1 MKYKKILFY
10 ISIFTIFTI
19 KPKSD
24 LNKFWSKKGHWNK
37 SQANLVKKLSNIVK
51 PKYALETGFCTGR
64 SAASLL
70 VNSNLEKFI
79 SIEINLDY
87 MKPYGRKSASLLQ
100 NSFSNYKI
108 IEASSLDILNKSFL
122 DINYPNG
129 LDWVTIDGDHTYD
142 GCLHDLTK
150 VATHL
155 NKNGIIIIDDYDKT
169 WFTTG
174 CSIPVTRAVHDFCKL
189 NNNFYLIECLNNPKG
204 TAILLKSKKLAA
216 KIQYIFSRT
225 EIYNRLKKVSI

>member
-108 IEASSLDILNKSFL
+108 IEASSLDILNKPFL
-122 DINYPNG
+122 DSNYPNG

-142 GCLHDLTK
+142 GCLHDLNK
-150 VATHL
+150 VAPYL
-155 NKNGIIIIDDYDKT
+155 NKNGIIVIDDYDKP

-174 CSIPVTRAVHDFCKL
+174 CSIPVTRAVNDFHKT
-189 NNNFYLIECLNNPKG
+189 NTEFYLFKWKNKPKG
-204 TAILLKSKKLAA
+204 VAILVKSKELANKIKHFLLFDQA
-216 KIQYIFSRT
+216 K
-225 EIYNRLKKVSI
+225 